1 MDQSTSKW
9 HINFFRFLSFSFFSP
24 FAFFESLERKKKM
37 QVKSVGI
44 NRIVSSSFVLSCAC
58 SSVHPWRWGWTFAAP

>member
-1 MDQSTSKW
+1 MAYQF
-9 HINFFRFLSFSFFSP
+9 FFRFLSFFLFFSP

-44 NRIVSSSFVLSCAC
+44 NGIVSSPFVLSCAR
-58 SSVHPWRWGWTFAAP
+58 SWGWAFAAP

>member
-9 HINFFRFLSFSFFSP
+9 HINFFLGFFLSFFFFSP

-44 NRIVSSSFVLSCAC
+44 NGIVSSPFVLSCAR
-58 SSVHPWRWGWTFAAP
+58 SWGWAFAAP